1 MIRSLDLSTTVFNL
15 AYLAVIWA
23 MAALMGWR
31 YLHHSPAQRR
41 VSRWLLYAVLMLGAG
56 DLFHLVA
63 RALRTFTG
71 VEGIAGVWGEQEISW
86 VGLGL
91 FATSFT

>member
-1 MIRSLDLSTTVFNL
+1 MTLTRSLDLSTTIFNL
-15 AYLAVIWA
+15 AYLAIIWA
-23 MAALMGWR
+23 MTALMGWR
-31 YLHHSPAQRR
+31 HLHHSPAQRR

-71 VEGIAGVWGEQEISW
+71 VEGIAGVWGELEFRHLLNRQEI
-86 VGLGL
+86 
-91 FATSFT
+91 

>member
-1 MIRSLDLSTTVFNL
+1 MTLIRSLDLSTTVFNL

-23 MAALMGWR
+23 MAVLMGWR

-41 VSRWLLYAVLMLGAG
+41 VSRWLLCAVLMLGAG

-63 RALRTFTG
+63 RAFRTFTG
-71 VEGIAGVWGEQEISW
+71 VEGIAGVWGELEFRHLPKRQE
-86 VGLGL
+86 V
-91 FATSFT
+91 